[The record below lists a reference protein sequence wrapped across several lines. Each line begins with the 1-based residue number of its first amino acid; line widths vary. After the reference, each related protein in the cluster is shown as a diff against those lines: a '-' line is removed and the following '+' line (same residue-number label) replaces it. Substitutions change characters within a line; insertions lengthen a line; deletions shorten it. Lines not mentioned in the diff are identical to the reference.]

1 MKSINNSQ
9 GDHDQLAFKHIES
22 TLHEAKPMASTR
34 ASRFLAQQ
42 EKNPRAADHCN
53 KDNEICGMEGKNAS
67 CCNNK
72 CMELAYDKDNCGA
85 CKRKCVY
92 TEVCCRGECVNLSY
106 DKRHCGSCNNKCM
119 PGGYCIYG
127 MCDYA

>member
-1 MKSINNSQ
+1 MALTLLFSMKSINNSQ

-22 TLHEAKPMASTR
+22 TLHEVKPMASTR

-53 KDNEICGMEGKNAS
+53 KDNEICVMEGKNTT

-72 CMELAYDKDNCGA
+72 CMNLGYDEDNCGA
-85 CKRKCVY
+85 WIWANDGGSG
-92 TEVCCRGECVNLSY
+92 CRSLLMAI
-106 DKRHCGSCNNKCM
+106 DR
-119 PGGYCIYG
+119 
-127 MCDYA
+127 